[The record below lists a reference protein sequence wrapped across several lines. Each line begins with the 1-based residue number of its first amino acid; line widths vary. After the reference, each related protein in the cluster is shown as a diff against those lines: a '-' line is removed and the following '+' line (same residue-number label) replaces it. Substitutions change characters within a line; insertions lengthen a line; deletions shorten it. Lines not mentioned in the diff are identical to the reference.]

1 MIDQAGFAKKD
12 MTAFV
17 KGVGMMGYGQL
28 HNIVEDV
35 ATPLTARAMFLKDSK
50 GEIFI
55 LVHLEQAFVTIALK
69 EALLN
74 ELNAAHPSWHLEERH
89 LLLTAQHTHSAPGGY
104 SHYPFY
110 NFTIPGFQT
119 SVFNTVLKAATEAV
133 SEASKSLKDVQL
145 SWGEIDI
152 SPDKE
157 VAFNRSMKPFLNNPD
172 SDRVHEEDRHLG
184 VNRKMEALKITDKE
198 GKLLAFLNWFGVH
211 ATSISSYNTRIH
223 HDNKGVAAKLYEE
236 YYPGCTAFF
245 LQSSAGD
252 VSPNFIWDK
261 KLSRMV
267 GKFKDQYESAAF
279 NGEIQAREAQR
290 IETKLPVELNIE
302 TYQGFFDMS
311 VHASMPAHGAGFFFG
326 TLEGP
331 GLPHALKKVLSGIA
345 YLSKTIHLMNHPEDE
360 TFYQAHGR
368 KEVILDHKRGSFLG
382 LNLAQWKKLPFVPEP
397 TLRAFQTAAKAE
409 AVETLPWIPAV
420 IPFQMVRLGEVL
432 LLTVPGE
439 VTTIASRRLIA
450 HVKDQLGDQSIKK
463 IILTTYANGYM
474 GYVTTPEEYDLQ
486 AYEGGHTVY
495 GRNTLGAI
503 QRAFDALIE
512 QFKTHKPLP
521 SATPSFRFP
530 EEELRRRST

>member
-1 MIDQAGFAKKD
+1 MDQAGFAKRD

-28 HNIVEDV
+28 HNIVEEV
-35 ATPLTARAMFLKDSK
+35 ATPLIVRAMFLKDSR

-55 LVHLEQAFVTIALK
+55 LAHLEQAFVTIALK
-69 EALLN
+69 EALLQ
-74 ELNAAHPSWHLEERH
+74 ELNATHPSWKLEDRH
-89 LLLTAQHTHSAPGGY
+89 LLMTAQHTHSAPGGY

-110 NFTIPGFQT
+110 NFTIPGLQT
-119 SVFNTVLKAATEAV
+119 KVFNTVLRACADAVTEA
-133 SEASKSLKDVQL
+133 AKNLRDVTL
-145 SWGEIDI
+145 SWGEIEI

-157 VAFNRSMKPFLNNPD
+157 VAFNRSMRPFLNNPD
-172 SDRVHEEDRHLG
+172 ADPLHVEDRHLG
-184 VNRKMEALKITDKE
+184 VNRKMEALKITDRE
-198 GKLLAFLNWFGVH
+198 GKLLGFLNWFGVH
-211 ATSISSYNTRIH
+211 ATSVSSFNIRIH
-223 HDNKGVAAKLYEE
+223 HDNKGVAANLFES

-267 GKFKDQYESAAF
+267 GKFSDQYESAAF

-290 IETKLPVELNIE
+290 IEASLPVSLKIE

-331 GLPHALKKVLSGIA
+331 GLPHALKKVLSAIA
-345 YLSKTIHLMNHPEDE
+345 YVSKTIHLMKHPEDE
-360 TFYQAHGR
+360 GFYREHGR

-382 LNLAQWKKLPFVPEP
+382 LTLPQWKKLPFVPEP
-397 TLRAFQTAAKAE
+397 TLRVFQKAAKAN
-409 AVETLPWIPAV
+409 AVETLPWIPVV
-420 IPFQMVRLGEVL
+420 IPFQIVKLGELL

-439 VTTIASRRLIA
+439 VTTIASRRLID
-450 HVKDQLGDQSIKK
+450 HVREQLKDSEIKK

-503 QRAFDALIE
+503 LRAFDELLG
-512 QFKTHKPLP
+512 QFKAHRPLP
-521 SATPSFRFP
+521 SATPSFKFP